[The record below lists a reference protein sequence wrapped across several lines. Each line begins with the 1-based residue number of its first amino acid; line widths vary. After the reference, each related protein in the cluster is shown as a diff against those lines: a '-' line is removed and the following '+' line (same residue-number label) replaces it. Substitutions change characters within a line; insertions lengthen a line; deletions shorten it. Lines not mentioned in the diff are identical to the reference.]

1 MRFLIFCLQ
10 NKNKTKQPQQTQQQ
24 TTDILNLSLQVLLV
38 DLLWNSRLFLMG
50 LGLGLGHWLLP
61 DPLLA
66 AVGLGLAACAL
77 DLVAS
82 AAAIWGNLL

>member
-1 MRFLIFCLQ
+1 MCHPVLEQLLKN
-10 NKNKTKQPQQTQQQ
+10 NKSI
-24 TTDILNLSLQVLLV
+24 TTNSQILNLSLQVLLV
-38 DLLWNSRLFLMG
+38 DLLWNSSLFLV
-50 LGLGLGHWLLP
+50 GLGHWPLP